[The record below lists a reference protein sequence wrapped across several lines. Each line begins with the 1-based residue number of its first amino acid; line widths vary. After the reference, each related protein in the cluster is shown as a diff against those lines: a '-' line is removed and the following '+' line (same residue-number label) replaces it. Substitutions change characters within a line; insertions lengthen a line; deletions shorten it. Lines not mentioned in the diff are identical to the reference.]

1 MNETGTQHMSVQHQL
16 LRVLRVVWV
25 GFALIVVWA
34 VVRGATARYLELIT
48 VSEDAAQF
56 VGQLTPADASQLA
69 TLGLAARQYAAYFTM
84 AETATALIFI
94 AMAWLIFLRRPRDW
108 FALFVAT
115 FFCLASVVLPI
126 GSALQRSGILDP
138 MVLRSIQVGFSFC
151 FVAFPFL
158 FPDGTPVPRW
168 SLGVIVVSLVYGVV
182 GMAVPGLLPP
192 AAFGAGLTADQIG
205 PLAWLIGMFALG
217 VAAQSYRYRSVATAI
232 QRQQTKWIVY
242 GLCACLGL
250 ALLGI
255 IVVNASSIPDGRVNY
270 MALRIAGPT
279 LILAGAVLIP
289 LTIGFSVLRYRLWD
303 IDLIVRK
310 TLIYSILTALM
321 GLIYFGAI
329 VLLQDLFGRLA
340 GVEQS
345 TLAVV
350 ISTLAIAALFRPL
363 RRRIQEWINRRFF
376 RKKYDA
382 QQVLAQFALTARDE
396 TDLDALTAELAH
408 VVQETMQPKQVSIW
422 LRESK

>member
-1 MNETGTQHMSVQHQL
+1 MNEPGTQHMSVQHQL

-25 GFALIVVWA
+25 GLALIVVWA
-34 VVRGATARYLELIT
+34 VVRGAAARFLELIT

-69 TLGLAARQYAAYFTM
+69 TWGLAARQYAAYFTI

-108 FALFVAT
+108 FALYVAT

-138 MVLRSIQVGFSFC
+138 MVLRSIQLGFSFC

-168 SLGVIVVSLVYGVV
+168 SLGVIVVSLVYCVV
-182 GMAVPGLLPP
+182 GMAVPALLPP
-192 AAFGAGLTADQIG
+192 TAFGAGLTTDQVG
-205 PLAWLIGMFALG
+205 PLVWLIGLFALG
-217 VAAQSYRYRSVATAI
+217 VAAQSYRYRSVATAT

-279 LILAGAVLIP
+279 LILAGAALIP
-289 LTIGFSVLRYRLWD
+289 LTIGFSVLRYRLWP
-303 IDLIVRK
+303 DLFRCNCAAPGLVRP
-310 TLIYSILTALM
+310 A
-321 GLIYFGAI
+321 GGCGAI
-329 VLLQDLFGRLA
+329 HVGR
-340 GVEQS
+340 G
-345 TLAVV
+345 
-350 ISTLAIAALFRPL
+350 
-363 RRRIQEWINRRFF
+363 
-376 RKKYDA
+376 
-382 QQVLAQFALTARDE
+382 
-396 TDLDALTAELAH
+396 DLDPGHRHAVQASASPHPGRHRPALLP
-408 VVQETMQPKQVSIW
+408 QEVRRAAGAGPVRPHRARRN
-422 LRESK
+422 LPGRAAVGVGARGG